1 MGPSFFE
8 EVRRVV
14 PSEDWTGTSSARY
27 AKGMMAAKRPV
38 NRAWYVPRFEG
49 VITTRI
55 GPRCPVDS
63 LRHSPFQVPVG
74 FCPWTTV
81 GSWACRLYE
90 KLEKEAACRETKPR
104 ARRVIS
110 TSSCTVK
117 AGPAAAGVINP
128 ADCRHSANLVL
139 NSKASRSAVLVPTPE
154 VRDRARVLP
163 PTPAQSHTTRQ
174 D

>member
-81 GSWACRLYE
+81 GSWACRLDE

-104 ARRVIS
+104 ARRVKQRQGARGEFGVRRLD
-110 TSSCTVK
+110 TSCNFFK
-117 AGPAAAGVINP
+117 FRRIMMGYGE
-128 ADCRHSANLVL
+128 
-139 NSKASRSAVLVPTPE
+139 SKG
-154 VRDRARVLP
+154 
-163 PTPAQSHTTRQ
+163 
-174 D
+174 